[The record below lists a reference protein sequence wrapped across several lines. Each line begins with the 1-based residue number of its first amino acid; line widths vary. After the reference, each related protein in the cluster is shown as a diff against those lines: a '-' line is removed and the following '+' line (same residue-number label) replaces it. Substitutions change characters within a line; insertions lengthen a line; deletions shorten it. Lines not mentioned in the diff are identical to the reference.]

1 MKQLRSLEVLD
12 RLQYRDKSLDVI
24 AIDGTEVAHTE
35 VLEEI
40 TLVGHQRLDAVI
52 EALKISLPRVGEEIE
67 LREPLR
73 PHIAELIVLRTGDK
87 LDQIPAQPTRRRV
100 DGDVV
105 VIEDDEDVIV
115 PLGDVV

>member
-12 RLQYRDKSLDVI
+12 RLQHRDKCLDVI
-24 AIDGTEVAHTE
+24 AINGTEVAHAE

-40 TLVGHQRLDAVI
+40 TLIGHQRLDAVI
-52 EALKISLPRVGEEIE
+52 EALKVSLPRVCEEIE

-73 PHIAELIVLRTGDK
+73 AHIAELIILRACDK
-87 LDQIPAQPTRRRV
+87 LDQIPAQPTRRGV

-105 VIEDDEDVIV
+105 VIENDEDVIV